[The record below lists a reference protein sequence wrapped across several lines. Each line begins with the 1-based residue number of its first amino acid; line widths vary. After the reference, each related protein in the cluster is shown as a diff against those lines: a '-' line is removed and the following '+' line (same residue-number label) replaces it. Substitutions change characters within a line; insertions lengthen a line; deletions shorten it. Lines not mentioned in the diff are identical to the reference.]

1 MSQYQQVLEH
11 LEKGYSISQLEA
23 TQKYGI
29 LRLGAIIFNL
39 RKAGYSISTEMFI
52 RKIRM
57 VIQPIMQFIGWK
69 RKGKGYDKNRKRMR
83 RLWFAMFGSWLST
96 LRSRNSLLRQM

>member
-23 TQKYGI
+23 TKEYGI

-39 RKAGYSISTEMFI
+39 RKAGYSISTEI
-52 RKIRM
+52 VRTKKKNGGRNNYA
-57 VIQPIMQFIGWK
+57 VYRLK
-69 RKGKGYDKNRKRMR
+69 R
-83 RLWFAMFGSWLST
+83 
-96 LRSRNSLLRQM
+96 

>member
-1 MSQYQQVLEH
+1 MSQYKQVLEH

-39 RKAGYSISTEMFI
+39 RKAGYSISTEI
-52 RKIRM
+52 VHK
-57 VIQPIMQFIGWK
+57 
-69 RKGKGYDKNRKRMR
+69 KNRNGNTTNYAVY
-83 RLWFAMFGSWLST
+83 RLE
-96 LRSRNSLLRQM
+96 R

>member
-23 TQKYGI
+23 TQKYEI

-39 RKAGYSISTEMFI
+39 RRDGYSISTEI
-52 RKIRM
+52 VRTKKKD
-57 VIQPIMQFIGWK
+57 G
-69 RKGKGYDKNRKRMR
+69 
-83 RLWFAMFGSWLST
+83 
-96 LRSRNSLLRQM
+96 SRNNYAVYRLEQKG

>member
-39 RKAGYSISTEMFI
+39 RKAGYSISTEI
-52 RKIRM
+52 VRNKNKNGHTTNYAVYRLE
-57 VIQPIMQFIGWK
+57 Q
-69 RKGKGYDKNRKRMR
+69 KG
-83 RLWFAMFGSWLST
+83 
-96 LRSRNSLLRQM
+96 

>member
-39 RKAGYSISTEMFI
+39 RRDGYSISTEI
-52 RKIRM
+52 VHKKNKNGHTTNYA
-57 VIQPIMQFIGWK
+57 VYQLEQ
-69 RKGKGYDKNRKRMR
+69 KG
-83 RLWFAMFGSWLST
+83 
-96 LRSRNSLLRQM
+96 